1 MYLKFFFIF
10 KEPDRQIVLV
20 ELQFL
25 ISATCGTN
33 KKRYMGY
40 LLFTKQIVNSATGDN
55 WLRLLFCFQ
64 FHQVELQ
71 RNPCV

>member
-1 MYLKFFFIF
+1 MLNYSVAELRFIF

-40 LLFTKQIVNSATGDN
+40 LLFTK
-55 WLRLLFCFQ
+55 
-64 FHQVELQ
+64 
-71 RNPCV
+71 